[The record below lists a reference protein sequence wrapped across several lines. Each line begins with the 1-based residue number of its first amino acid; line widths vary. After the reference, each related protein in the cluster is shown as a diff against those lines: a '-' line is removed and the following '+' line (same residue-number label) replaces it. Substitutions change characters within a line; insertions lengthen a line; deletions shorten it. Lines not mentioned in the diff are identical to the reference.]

1 MAFEE
6 IAGIAAAEAEAKR
19 IVAEAAAE
27 AKRILAE
34 AEDAGKAEV
43 EEASGK
49 ARTEILEMKN
59 AAQTQ
64 AEAAARD
71 IYSAAENKKAV
82 LRAKAESQC
91 AKAVKLVAERIVN
104 G

>member
-19 IVAEAAAE
+19 IKAEAEAE
-27 AKRILAE
+27 AKRMLAE
-34 AEDAGKAEV
+34 AENAGKAEV
-43 EEASGK
+43 EEAEDK
-49 ARTEILEMKN
+49 ARAEILEMKN
-59 AAQTQ
+59 AAQ
-64 AEAAARD
+64 AEAAVQD

-82 LRAKAESQC
+82 LRAKAESRC
-91 AKAVKLVAERIVN
+91 KKAAELVTERIVN